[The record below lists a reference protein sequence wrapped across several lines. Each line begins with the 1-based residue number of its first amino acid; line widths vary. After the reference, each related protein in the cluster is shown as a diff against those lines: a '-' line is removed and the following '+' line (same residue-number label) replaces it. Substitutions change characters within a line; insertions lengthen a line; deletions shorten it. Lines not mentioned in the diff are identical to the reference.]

1 MATAL
6 YSFKLDK
13 DGKIRVAHVF
23 FGEDDAEAEANLIA
37 HANICP
43 RFGPA
48 FKNKETVEI
57 PVEIDEMPEGDEDAL
72 QEWLDDMLDLDDE
85 EDDDDVSGGDEDD
98 EDEED
103 DK

>member
-72 QEWLDDMLDLDDE
+72 QEWLDDMLDLED
-85 EDDDDVSGGDEDD
+85 DDDDVSGGDEDD